1 MYWDAKLPCF
11 GVRLS
16 QGGAKTFV
24 LKHDNRRITLG
35 HFPLISLQDAR
46 SEAKRL
52 LAEFTL
58 GHLHPQSMSVKAA
71 IDDYLAEKAKN
82 RRPLTVRGYRWLL
95 YRHFRFQGRLGDITP
110 AQITHRLA
118 KLPPGQ
124 YNHALTVG
132 RIFFNWCRKR
142 RYLTN
147 NPCDGLSPYA
157 REPRTRVLSDDEL
170 GRIWNCTAAC
180 LETPSELP
188 ASFVRIVQLLI
199 LTGLRRGECA
209 HIQSDHVT
217 DNLLILPAALTK
229 NHREHILPLSGFALR
244 LLSPKPPGSFMFPG
258 KGNEPFQGWGKA
270 KATLD
275 ELSGVSKWTLH
286 DIRRTVATRMAE
298 MGVLPHVIE
307 RILNHATGTISR
319 IAFVYNKARYIEEMR
334 AALAIWEDRLASV
347 IRPVEPALEA
357 AE

>member
-11 GVRLS
+11 GIRLS

-35 HFPLISLQDAR
+35 HFPLISLQDALT
-46 SEAKRL
+46 EARRL

-82 RRPLTVRGYRWLL
+82 RRPLTVQGYRWLL

-157 REPRTRVLSDDEL
+157 REPRTRVLSDEEV
-170 GRIWNCTAAC
+170 GRIWRCTAAC

-188 ASFVRIVQLLI
+188 ASFARIVQFLI
-199 LTGLRRGECA
+199 LSGLRRGECA
-209 HIQSDHVT
+209 HIQSDHVQG
-217 DNLLILPAALTK
+217 NLLILPPTLTK
-229 NHREHILPLSGFALR
+229 NGREHILPLPSLAKQVLGTSSG
-244 LLSPKPPGSFMFPG
+244 SYVFPG
-258 KGNEPFQGWGKA
+258 RRNSAFNGWGKA
-270 KATLD
+270 KMTLD

-334 AALAIWEDRLASV
+334 AALGLWEDRLASV